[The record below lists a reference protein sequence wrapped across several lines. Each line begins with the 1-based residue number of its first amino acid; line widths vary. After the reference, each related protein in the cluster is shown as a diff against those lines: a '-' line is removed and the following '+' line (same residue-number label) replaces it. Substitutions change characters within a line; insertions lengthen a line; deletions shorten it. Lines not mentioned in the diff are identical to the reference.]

1 MGSKSRFENEQPSAQ
16 TQAGNPVVL
25 NIDGYK
31 SKQAVTVVNTVTD
44 LGSVNQSFNLANR
57 SLNLVGATL
66 DQVMDFADE
75 AKADLSTLAMNSA
88 NAGVHSQEEAASSIA
103 DFREEFKTDD
113 SSRVERVTVLALLA
127 VLVAAFAPAIIKR
140 VGV

>member
-1 MGSKSRFENEQPSAQ
+1 MGSVSKFKNVQPSAQ

-31 SKQAVTVVNTVTD
+31 SSQSVNVINTVTD
-44 LGSVNQSFNLANR
+44 QGTVNQSFHLANR
-57 SLNLVGATL
+57 SLSLVGETL

-75 AKADLSTLAMNSA
+75 ARADLSTLAINSA
-88 NAGVHSQEEAASSIA
+88 AAGVQSTEMAASAIA

-113 SSRVERVTVLALLA
+113 SSRVERVTVWALLA
-127 VLVAAFAPAIIKR
+127 VVAAAFAPAIIKQ
-140 VGV
+140 VKV